1 MSKTS
6 RELLSQPAFVLAI
19 DHRNSLRHWY
29 LALTAGM
36 GTTSWTGAGEANA
49 DAADAVARRDGASD
63 ALTAAKLI
71 VADGLLAAV
80 ASPRAADR
88 TGAGQTAAGQAGTGR
103 AGAGQTGQTGQ
114 AGAGQARA
122 GQAGAGRAGAGQ
134 TGQAGAGHVGTRQGG
149 SEHAG
154 GGFPGQ
160 AMLLVDEEYGQEAIR
175 RLRDA
180 NPDVQVVIPAERS
193 GEPEFSFEHGAEFG
207 EYILKTG
214 PDIVKA
220 LVRYNPGGDQT
231 ANARSRAGLA
241 ELTRWL
247 DDHGLPL
254 MLELLVPPTPEQASA
269 PDFSTAH
276 FDTQVR
282 PELTVAAIRE
292 LSESGLAPAFW
303 KVEGQPSTAAF
314 GELAAATDGGRC
326 LVLGRGEDA
335 AAVDRWVAMAA
346 AADGFSGFAVG
357 RTIWA
362 QALGDWLTGQLSRD
376 DAVAA
381 IAGNYLHFVRTYLN
395 AA

>member
-1 MSKTS
+1 MSKTNQ
-6 RELLSQPAFVLAI
+6 ELLSQPAFVLAI

-29 LALTAGM
+29 LALSAGT
-36 GTTSWTGAGEANA
+36 GNASWTGSGEGNG
-49 DAADAVARRDGASD
+49 DAADAVARRDGASG

-80 ASPRAADR
+80 AAPL
-88 TGAGQTAAGQAGTGR
+88 TGA
-103 AGAGQTGQTGQ
+103 AGA
-114 AGAGQARA
+114 
-122 GQAGAGRAGAGQ
+122 
-134 TGQAGAGHVGTRQGG
+134 
-149 SEHAG
+149 
-154 GGFPGQ
+154 FPGQ

-175 RLRDA
+175 RLRQA

-193 GEPEFSFEHGAEFG
+193 GEPEFIFEHGAEFG

-220 LVRYNPGGDQT
+220 LVRYNPAGDQE

-241 ELTRWL
+241 ELTGWL

-254 MLELLVPPTPEQASA
+254 MLELLVPPTPEQADGA
-269 PDFSTAH
+269 DFDSSR
-276 FDTQVR
+276 R
-282 PELTVAAIRE
+282 PGLTVSAIRE

-314 GELAAATDGGRC
+314 SELAAATDGGRC

-335 AAVDRWVAMAA
+335 GAVDRWVAMAA

-362 QALGDWLTGQLSRD
+362 QALGDWLTGQLSRE
-376 DAVAA
+376 DAVGA
-381 IAGNYLHFVRTYLN
+381 IAENYLHFVRTYLG
-395 AA
+395 A

>member
-1 MSKTS
+1 MSKT
-6 RELLSQPAFVLAI
+6 SQPAFVLAI

-29 LALTAGM
+29 LALSAGA
-36 GTTSWTGAGEANA
+36 GNASWTGTGEANA
-49 DAADAVARRDGASD
+49 AAADAVARRDGAGD

-80 ASPRAADR
+80 AGPP
-88 TGAGQTAAGQAGTGR
+88 
-103 AGAGQTGQTGQ
+103 AGA
-114 AGAGQARA
+114 AAA
-122 GQAGAGRAGAGQ
+122 
-134 TGQAGAGHVGTRQGG
+134 
-149 SEHAG
+149 
-154 GGFPGQ
+154 FPGQ

-175 RLRDA
+175 RLRQAD
-180 NPDVQVVIPAERS
+180 PDVQVVIPAERS
-193 GEPEFSFEHGAEFG
+193 GEPEFIFEHGAEFG

-220 LVRYNPGGDQT
+220 LVRYNPSGDQA

-254 MLELLVPPTPEQASA
+254 MLELLLPPTPEQAGA
-269 PDFSTAH
+269 GDFDSLI
-276 FDTQVR
+276 R
-282 PELTVAAIRE
+282 PTLTVSAIRE
-292 LSESGLAPAFW
+292 LSQSGLAPAFW

-314 GELAAATDGGRC
+314 SELAAATGGGRC

-335 AAVDRWVAMAA
+335 GAVDRWVAMAA

-362 QALGDWLTGQLSRD
+362 QALGDWLTGQLSRE
-376 DAVAA
+376 DAVQA

-395 AA
+395 A

>member
-88 TGAGQTAAGQAGTGR
+88 TGAGQTAAGQAR
-103 AGAGQTGQTGQ
+103 
-114 AGAGQARA
+114 
-122 GQAGAGRAGAGQ
+122 AGRAGAGQ
-134 TGQAGAGHVGTRQGG
+134 TGQAGAGHAGTRQGG